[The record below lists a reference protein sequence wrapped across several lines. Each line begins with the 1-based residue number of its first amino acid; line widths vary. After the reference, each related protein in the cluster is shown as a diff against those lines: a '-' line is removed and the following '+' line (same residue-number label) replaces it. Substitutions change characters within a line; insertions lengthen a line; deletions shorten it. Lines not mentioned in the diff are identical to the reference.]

1 MLCIM
6 HFGRKS
12 RIGEAPGRW
21 SEWCRLLSL
30 LSMMGGGGGGGHI
43 QHLFTT
49 WTYMYRC
56 TIRPTSHYTP
66 YECFNMANQNS
77 WKVGVFG
84 RKLEGRHSQ
93 IHFYF
98 DQYQRKASN
107 DI

>member
-30 LSMMGGGGGGGHI
+30 LSMKGWGGGHI
-43 QHLFTT
+43 QYLFTA
-49 WTYMYRC
+49 WAYMYC

-66 YECFNMANQNS
+66 HECFNMANQNS
-77 WKVGVFG
+77 WKVGIFG
-84 RKLEGRHSQ
+84 RMLEGSHSHE
-93 IHFYF
+93 IYCYF
-98 DQYQRKASN
+98 DQYQRK
-107 DI
+107 